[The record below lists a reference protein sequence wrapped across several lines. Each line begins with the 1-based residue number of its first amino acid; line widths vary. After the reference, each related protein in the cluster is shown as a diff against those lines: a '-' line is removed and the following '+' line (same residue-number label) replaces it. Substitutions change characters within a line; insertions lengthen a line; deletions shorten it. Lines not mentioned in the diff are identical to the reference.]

1 MNRFF
6 FLALAILLT
15 HLSLTA
21 DEELRVLVVVGT
33 AGTDEYDEVF
43 SKNADLWKTA
53 AERGGAAFTRIE
65 KEKGGSTPVEQIEK
79 TIAEVEE
86 PSLWIVLIGHGS
98 FDSRAVKFNLHGPD
112 FTDDELAK
120 WVDSYEGE
128 LTVINTAS
136 SSGSF
141 VRKLS
146 REQRVII
153 TATKNEA
160 EVFYTRF
167 GGYFAEAVGGL
178 TDADVDNDEQ
188 VSLLE
193 GFIYAS
199 EKVAS
204 FYENK
209 GRLATEHAIL
219 DDNGDKLGSRA
230 EWYEGVTATQT
241 PSKEAAPDGELA
253 MQRVLV
259 RSELEKILSPEQR
272 ARRNELERSVKAL
285 RRKKGEMEEDAYY
298 EKLERL
304 LIELAE
310 IYEAVKSS

>member
-1 MNRFF
+1 M
-6 FLALAILLT
+6 
-15 HLSLTA
+15 
-21 DEELRVLVVVGT
+21 
-33 AGTDEYDEVF
+33 
-43 SKNADLWKTA
+43 
-53 AERGGAAFTRIE
+53 
-65 KEKGGSTPVEQIEK
+65 
-79 TIAEVEE
+79 
-86 PSLWIVLIGHGS
+86 
-98 FDSRAVKFNLHGPD
+98 
-112 FTDDELAK
+112 
-120 WVDSYEGE
+120 
-128 LTVINTAS
+128 
-136 SSGSF
+136 
-141 VRKLS
+141 RKLS

-230 EWYEGVTATQT
+230 EMV
-241 PSKEAAPDGELA
+241 
-253 MQRVLV
+253 
-259 RSELEKILSPEQR
+259 
-272 ARRNELERSVKAL
+272 
-285 RRKKGEMEEDAYY
+285 
-298 EKLERL
+298 
-304 LIELAE
+304 
-310 IYEAVKSS
+310 

>member
-6 FLALAILLT
+6 FLALAILLP

-120 WVDSYEGE
+120 WVQVGASPRATIALDAASRARAWLRGQDFVSPEDVQAVAPACLAHRIHLSYE
-128 LTVINTAS
+128 A
-136 SSGSF
+136 
-141 VRKLS
+141 
-146 REQRVII
+146 
-153 TATKNEA
+153 EA
-160 EVFYTRF
+160 EGKTR
-167 GGYFAEAVGGL
+167 E
-178 TDADVDNDEQ
+178 DVVN
-188 VSLLE
+188 
-193 GFIYAS
+193 
-199 EKVAS
+199 
-204 FYENK
+204 
-209 GRLATEHAIL
+209 AIL
-219 DDNGDKLGSRA
+219 ERVA
-230 EWYEGVTATQT
+230 VT
-241 PSKEAAPDGELA
+241 
-253 MQRVLV
+253 
-259 RSELEKILSPEQR
+259 
-272 ARRNELERSVKAL
+272 
-285 RRKKGEMEEDAYY
+285 
-298 EKLERL
+298 
-304 LIELAE
+304 
-310 IYEAVKSS
+310 